1 MHFGHLPTRY
11 TAVYLFY
18 LHGLPSAVARLRAY
32 VQRTDSGYLDEPATA
47 VALAGFI
54 VRAIECGAIDQ
65 AQISS
70 DTGLDRGQLDVLAR
84 RVKTA
89 TTS

>member
-1 MHFGHLPTRY
+1 
-11 TAVYLFY
+11 
-18 LHGLPSAVARLRAY
+18 

-54 VRAIECGAIDQ
+54 VQAIECGAVDQ

-84 RVKTA
+84 RAKA
-89 TTS
+89 SH